1 MSLLACRWPNGDV
14 SIVTENQA
22 LVLLDEVSDPGAVQ
36 VFPLDEF
43 AAHFTLNDQ
52 GEMELESFNEEF
64 STDTMEE
71 LYPVLEAR
79 RSALCEKG
87 EEPNAENM
95 KAALKK
101 ETNRKIKA
109 DILKYFEIE

>member
-14 SIVTENQA
+14 SIVTERQA
-22 LVLLDEVSDPGAVQ
+22 LVLLDEVCDPGAVQ

-43 AAHFTLNDQ
+43 AVHFTLNDT
-52 GEMELESFNEEF
+52 GEMELESFNGDFE
-64 STDTMEE
+64 SDTMEK

-79 RSALCEKG
+79 RAAIYENG
-87 EEPNAENM
+87 EQPDADNM

-109 DILKYFEIE
+109 NILKYFEIK